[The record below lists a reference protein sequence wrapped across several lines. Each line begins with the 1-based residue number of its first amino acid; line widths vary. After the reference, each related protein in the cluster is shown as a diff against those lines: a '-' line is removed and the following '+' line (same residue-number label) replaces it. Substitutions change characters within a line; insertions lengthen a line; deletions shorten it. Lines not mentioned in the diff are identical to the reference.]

1 MITKLIRL
9 SIASL
14 VLFGI
19 SHAASA
25 ANANAV
31 TPGEFVVEP
40 TTLISAGFEWYVT
53 GDANRNATV
62 TVYYRPARGNF
73 PWSQAM
79 NLIRLHNEL
88 AVNQPYYT
96 YTAPN
101 GFAGSI
107 FDLQPDTEYEAQLTM
122 SDPNGV
128 NGNPV
133 QTATFRTQAQ
143 PAPYTGSD
151 AHTYHVYPT
160 GTDLSTVA
168 TAPNA
173 YPGLL
178 GAYYNCQVED
188 DWNKMC
194 QLRVV
199 AGDTIVVHAGVYQ
212 DDRYHYSGTL
222 NGLTGTKFTGGQ
234 GTDFDGTYYLRGKG
248 TKKKPISIIA
258 AGDGQVIFD
267 GQNNHVLF
275 DVEATDYNYFE
286 GLTIRN
292 TDIAFQAGTKYK
304 GGATGLSI
312 THNVFR
318 NIAAGV
324 WTEWAKS
331 KWFYIADN
339 FFYGRNETTYQTG
352 WGGANFAATW
362 TQHVANGTA
371 ESTPI
376 TVVPVAG
383 GPANANNQAI
393 YQAPNI
399 SYFATKVYGSGHTV
413 AYNYAAYFH
422 DGFDIDTHEPEG
434 YPCDSSDAEC
444 SASGQPRNLMA
455 VSNDTYNNDVFDM
468 SDNCGELD
476 GSTMNARWLR
486 NRCLNTGEQG
496 TSNQPTFS
504 GPQYYIRNV
513 LYNTFTDS
521 IKWNKPQGV
530 IYLNNTFTNRA
541 SGSGGANIQFL
552 NNLILDPVPGNSVLN
567 VGMYTNYSVLDYNGY
582 APTALTGEPPLA
594 PQFTYV
600 SPADPTVLADFSSQL
615 AGGTPLVTKSYG
627 SLAEYQA
634 GTGQDKHSVLVDWTT
649 FVNAVA
655 PNELTDPERLYSWG
669 TTTAGFT
676 FPVLIDLTLR
686 KGSAAVDKGTIIPNV
701 TDVFT
706 GKKPDLGAYEFGLPV
721 PQYGPRWVPAN

>member
-1 MITKLIRL
+1 MRTKMNAFRVMLVAPL
-9 SIASL
+9 LLLGIARPA
-14 VLFGI
+14 
-19 SHAASA
+19 AASKAAA
-25 ANANAV
+25 ANNAI
-31 TPGEFVVEP
+31 TPGELFVEP
-40 TTLISAGFEWYVT
+40 TTLINAGFEWYVD
-53 GDANRNATV
+53 GDDNHNATV
-62 TVYYRPARGNF
+62 TVYYRPAHGNF
-73 PWSQAM
+73 PWMQGM
-79 NLIRLHNEL
+79 NLIRIQNEL

-96 YTAPN
+96 YVAPN
-101 GFAGSI
+101 MFAGSI
-107 FDLQPDTEYEAQLTM
+107 FDLQPDTEYEAQFTM
-122 SDPNGV
+122 ADPNGV
-128 NGNPV
+128 HGNAV
-133 QTATFRTQAQ
+133 QTVTFRTQAE
-143 PAPYTGSD
+143 PVPYTGSD

-160 GTDLSTVA
+160 GTDLAAVP

-194 QLRVV
+194 QVRVV
-199 AGDTIVVHAGVYQ
+199 AGDTIIMHAGTYS

-234 GTDFDGTYYLRGKG
+234 GTDFDGTYYLRAKG
-248 TKKKPISIIA
+248 TKKKPIVIKA
-258 AGDGQVIFD
+258 AGDGPVIID
-267 GQNNHVLF
+267 GLGAHVLF

-286 GLTIRN
+286 GIT
-292 TDIAFQAGTKYK
+292 FQNADVAILAGTKYK
-304 GGATGLSI
+304 GGATGLTVKHSI
-312 THNVFR
+312 FK

-339 FFYGRNETTYQTG
+339 FFYGRNETTFQTA
-352 WGGANFAATW
+352 WGGANFATLW
-362 TQHVANGTA
+362 TEHLPNKGCEV
-371 ESTPI
+371 TPI
-376 TVVPVAG
+376 TT
-383 GPANANNQAI
+383 PACAT

-399 SYFATKVYGSGHTV
+399 AYFATKTYGSGHTV

-422 DGFDIDTHEPEG
+422 DGFDNDTHEPEG
-434 YPCDSSDAEC
+434 YPCADCGPSNM
-444 SASGQPRNLMA
+444 PRELMS
-455 VSNDTYNNDVFDM
+455 VSNDTYNNDIFDM
-468 SDNCGELD
+468 SDNCGEQD
-476 GSTMNARWLR
+476 GALHNARWMR

-496 TSNQPTFS
+496 TSNQPTFA

-552 NNLILDPVPGNSVLN
+552 NNLILDPVPGNAVLS

-582 APTALTGEPPLA
+582 APTPATGESPLP
-594 PQFTYV
+594 PQFSYT
-600 SPADPTVLADFSSQL
+600 SPADPSVLADFSSQN
-615 AGGTPLVTKSYG
+615 AGGTPLVTKTYG

-634 GTGQDKHSVLVDWTT
+634 GTGQDKHSVQIDWTD

-655 PNELTDPERLYSWG
+655 PAEVSDPERLYSWG
-669 TTTAGFT
+669 TTNAGFT

-686 KGSAAVDKGTIIPNV
+686 RGSKAIDKGVFIPNV
-701 TDVFT
+701 TDEFT

-721 PQYGPRWVPAN
+721 PQYGPRWVP